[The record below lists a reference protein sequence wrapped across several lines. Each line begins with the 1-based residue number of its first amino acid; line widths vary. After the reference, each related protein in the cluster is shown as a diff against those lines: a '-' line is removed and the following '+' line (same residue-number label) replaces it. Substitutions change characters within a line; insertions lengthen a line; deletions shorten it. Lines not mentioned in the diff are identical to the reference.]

1 MDTNTR
7 YESVER
13 YDYTAPAAS
22 NEFDTRER
30 RAASTSIARPAT
42 VECGS
47 GWYHDAAIKDA
58 KDALA
63 HPYR

>member
-1 MDTNTR
+1 MDTNSR
-7 YESVER
+7 YDFVER
-13 YDYTAPAAS
+13 HDYTPAS
-22 NEFDTRER
+22 NEFEILDR
-30 RAASTSIARPAT
+30 RVVTQTNARPVA

>member
-1 MDTNTR
+1 MDNNSR
-7 YESVER
+7 YEPVER
-13 YDYTAPAAS
+13 YDYIGGAAS
-22 NEFDTRER
+22 NDGETRDR
-30 RAASTSIARPAT
+30 RVTASAKARPAA

>member
-1 MDTNTR
+1 MDTLTS
-7 YESVER
+7 YEPVER
-13 YDYTAPAAS
+13 YDHSSST
-22 NEFDTRER
+22 EVETRDR
-30 RAASTSIARPAT
+30 RVTPITARPAAV

>member
-7 YESVER
+7 YDFVER
-13 YDYTAPAAS
+13 YDYTAHTSS
-22 NEFDTRER
+22 NDAETRDR
-30 RAASTSIARPAT
+30 RVTAQIDARPAA

-58 KDALA
+58 QDALA